1 MAAFLWD
8 RAAGDWS
15 WIIFTTSK
23 SGYEKKRGEKSKP
36 HIRKWHKIQF
46 TFFGFVYFL
55 FESRKVKAL
64 WKSRWHEK
72 LLQSLLLL
80 ARLLSLHLVS
90 LWRMIVGIQGKEH
103 WPSSYRRV
111 MWKPLEKKKE
121 LKKQGVSPE
130 REIMLLLRKRARL
143 FP

>member
-23 SGYEKKRGEKSKP
+23 SGYEKKRGEKQTPYQKMTQNPIHLLWILVLSIWKQKGKSTLEKP
-36 HIRKWHKIQF
+36 LAWKIATKLTTPRPITF
-46 TFFGFVYFL
+46 TTFGISVKNDSWYSGQRAL
-55 FESRKVKAL
+55 AIIISPRDVKAT
-64 WKSRWHEK
+64 
-72 LLQSLLLL
+72 
-80 ARLLSLHLVS
+80 
-90 LWRMIVGIQGKEH
+90 GK
-103 WPSSYRRV
+103 
-111 MWKPLEKKKE
+111 KKKE